1 MKKTI
6 RVFIYISLLVL
17 LVSCGPKKSK
27 AYEDTLVPYLD
38 DGWVAVWA
46 DEFDGDKLD
55 QTKWTFETGGH
66 GWGNRELQNY
76 RFSNTEVSDGTLK
89 IIARKEQ
96 SGNNEYSSSRI
107 VTRDKF
113 SFKYGRV
120 VASARL
126 PEGRGTWPAIWMMP
140 QESKYGN
147 WPDSGEIDIMEYV
160 GYQSD
165 RVHASIHTKAYN
177 HKIGTQKTGSLKVD
191 NLTTEF
197 HKFELIWEPG
207 SISIFVNDNLIRAFR
222 YNSIFDQAHES
233 KDAFPFDQEFYL
245 IMNLAI
251 GGDWGGQ
258 QGVDDSIFPTTF
270 EIDYIRVYQKDYKY
284 LDKEKPETPY
294 DLQASRQLDNS
305 IIWKTP
311 YDDVGI
317 HHYNVFID
325 GEFYQEANLPQIT
338 LKNLEKGRSYDITVE
353 AIDFTGKVSRMSDV
367 FKYTFK

>member
-1 MKKTI
+1 MKNKILYIALAIFFLVAIYFVTVTQVLISNQNEFNENIYKT
-6 RVFIYISLLVL
+6 
-17 LVSCGPKKSK
+17 
-27 AYEDTLVPYLD
+27 
-38 DGWVAVWA
+38 
-46 DEFDGDKLD
+46 
-55 QTKWTFETGGH
+55 
-66 GWGNRELQNY
+66 
-76 RFSNTEVSDGTLK
+76 
-89 IIARKEQ
+89 
-96 SGNNEYSSSRI
+96 
-107 VTRDKF
+107 
-113 SFKYGRV
+113 
-120 VASARL
+120 
-126 PEGRGTWPAIWMMP
+126 
-140 QESKYGN
+140 
-147 WPDSGEIDIMEYV
+147 
-160 GYQSD
+160 
-165 RVHASIHTKAYN
+165 
-177 HKIGTQKTGSLKVD
+177 
-191 NLTTEF
+191 
-197 HKFELIWEPG
+197 
-207 SISIFVNDNLIRAFR
+207 
-222 YNSIFDQAHES
+222 AHES